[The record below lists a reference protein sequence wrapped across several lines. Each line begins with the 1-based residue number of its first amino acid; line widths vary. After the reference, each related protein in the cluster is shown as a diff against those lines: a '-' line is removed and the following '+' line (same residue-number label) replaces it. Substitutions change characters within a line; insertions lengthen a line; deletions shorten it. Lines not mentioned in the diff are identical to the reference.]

1 MRRRRGAWRWPTPVD
16 SLASVK
22 RKLEAIISLSSVP
35 EDPIHSRSV
44 LKWILRLKPDAGEA
58 LKIAALGHD
67 VERAIESRK
76 VKRENYDD
84 YDEFKAAHAS
94 NSARILK
101 EIMRECGV
109 DDAQL
114 IEQVYQL
121 VCRHEVGGD
130 PESDLLKDAD
140 AISFFEVN
148 LPLYY
153 ERNTREETK
162 RRCEWGYRRLSG
174 KTRGLVAR
182 LRYEDEELNR
192 LLQAA
197 IRASL

>member
-1 MRRRRGAWRWPTPVD
+1 M
-16 SLASVK
+16 S
-22 RKLEAIISLSSVP
+22 
-35 EDPIHSRSV
+35 
-44 LKWILRLKPDAGEA
+44 
-58 LKIAALGHD
+58 
-67 VERAIESRK
+67 ES
-76 VKRENYDD
+76 
-84 YDEFKAAHAS
+84 H
-94 NSARILK
+94 I
-101 EIMRECGV
+101 
-109 DDAQL
+109 DAQL

-130 PESDLLKDAD
+130 LESDLLKDAD

-162 RRCEWGYRRLSG
+162 RRCEWGYRRLSA
-174 KTRGLVAR
+174 KTRGLVSR

-192 LLQAA
+192 LLQTA

>member
-1 MRRRRGAWRWPTPVD
+1 MNSIAR
-16 SLASVK
+16 VK
-22 RKLEAIISLSSVP
+22 KKLEAIISLSSVP
-35 EDPIHSRSV
+35 EDPIHSQSV
-44 LKWILRLKPDAGEA
+44 LRWVVKLKPDAGEA

-76 VKRENYDD
+76 VKRENYGD
-84 YDEFKAAHAS
+84 YDEFKAAHAC

-109 DDAQL
+109 DDPQL

-148 LPLYY
+148 LPFYY
-153 ERNTREETK
+153 ERSGREETK
-162 RRCEWGYRRLSG
+162 RRCQWGYRRLSG
-174 KTRGLVAR
+174 KMRGRVAR
-182 LRYEDEELNR
+182 LRYEDEELTL
-192 LLQAA
+192 LLQAG